1 MSALLSAIG
10 VKERRFA
17 KAAPQRRWRNKEF
30 FQLMCR
36 SVGSWYRRG
45 RGCLWVMGGVV
56 LGTFMRAPSVSSG
69 VPRCLTPIP
78 YRIHQDPF
86 VPARSAL
93 EGALFEARSLRRDAC
108 NPHVFAAYRTR
119 TACDWKLGLD
129 GGLRCVHGYYP
140 HVLLH
145 QNIALRSKA
154 KSVQYCAFGSLMEIG
169 REPGS

>member
-1 MSALLSAIG
+1 MTHGGSSIESPLSIQADPAASAFGLPVIQGSALFDGWAT
-10 VKERRFA
+10 
-17 KAAPQRRWRNKEF
+17 Q
-30 FQLMCR
+30 
-36 SVGSWYRRG
+36 
-45 RGCLWVMGGVV
+45 
-56 LGTFMRAPSVSSG
+56 SVSSG

-78 YRIHQDPF
+78 YRTHQDPF

-140 HVLLH
+140 HVLPH
-145 QNIALRSKA
+145 QNIALRSEG
-154 KSVQYCAFGSLMEIG
+154 KSVQYCAFELTV
-169 REPGS
+169 